1 MKKIQAILFPF
12 YKSKELTRIFKKL
25 EKDQPKNKNIVGLD
39 PGKKFMAYM
48 MDEDGKKLKYSASQR
63 KIESMAKR
71 NNRILLTEKK
81 KNKVIDKETK
91 LSEQNSKTIDYKK
104 FKKYLKDK
112 NKLNDKLK
120 NFYQKDVWRKMKWRQ
135 FVYSKKSEDK
145 FLNKFLYQK

>member
-1 MKKIQAILFPF
+1 MYLTEKQKLLWYIKIIKEDWLNAKN
-12 YKSKELTRIFKKL
+12 YNDKELKEF
-25 EKDQPKNKNIVGLD
+25 EKKNIVGLD

-81 KNKVIDKETK
+81 KNKVIEKETK

-104 FKKYLKDK
+104 FKKLDIHIYLGI
-112 NKLNDKLK
+112 
-120 NFYQKDVWRKMKWRQ
+120 RK
-135 FVYSKKSEDK
+135 
-145 FLNKFLYQK
+145 